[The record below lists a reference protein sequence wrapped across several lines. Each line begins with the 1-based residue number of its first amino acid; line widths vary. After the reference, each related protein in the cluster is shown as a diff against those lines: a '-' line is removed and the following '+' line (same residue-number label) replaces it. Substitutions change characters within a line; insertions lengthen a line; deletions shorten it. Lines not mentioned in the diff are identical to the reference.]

1 MKFKNTLVLAL
12 SILAL
17 GCTYDPVEEVEFVD
31 SLVPKELTIIEPVG
45 LKLEN
50 IFVTDKVS
58 INAKLPQD
66 GIYRLKIK
74 DIGGKLISQ
83 EKLEAKKGDNLLS
96 IYTSSLP
103 KTSYTVELH
112 TDSGTLLGSSIFVIQ
127 E

>member
-1 MKFKNTLVLAL
+1 MKLKNTLVLAL

-31 SLVPKELTIIEPVG
+31 SLVPKELAIVEPVG

-66 GIYRLKIK
+66 GTYRLKIK

-112 TDSGTLLGSSIFVIQ
+112 TDNGTLLGSSIFVIQ

>member
-17 GCTYDPVEEVEFVD
+17 GCTYDPVEEVELVD
-31 SLVPKELTIIEPVG
+31 SLVPRELTIVEPVG

-66 GIYRLKIK
+66 GTYRLKIK

-112 TDSGTLLGSSIFVIQ
+112 TDNGTLLGSSIFVIQ

>member
-1 MKFKNTLVLAL
+1 MKLKNTLVFAL
-12 SILAL
+12 SLLAL
-17 GCTYDPVEEVEFVD
+17 GCTYDPVEETELVY
-31 SLVPKELTIIEPVG
+31 SLVPKKLVIVEPVG

-58 INAKLPQD
+58 INAKLPED
-66 GIYRLKIK
+66 GTYRLKIK

-112 TDSGTLLGSSIFVIQ
+112 TDNGTLLGSSIFVIQ